1 MTVQLEHPGKLM
13 LAGEWAVLEVGIPC
27 VVMAI
32 DKNVRVHATP
42 EKTIS
47 ITAPDLR
54 LSTKEADWNGTELV
68 WKTTL
73 TPEEKEK
80 LLISEHAIRTTLKY
94 LQAKGKKVQLF
105 SIRTASEETVVKL
118 PDGKIAKVGFGSSA
132 AACVAIVRAILKLH
146 GIPTENQKELELV
159 FKLACMA
166 HFEAQGKVGSSFDVA
181 ASTFGGML
189 LYKRFDPQWLQQ
201 QATAGKN
208 TVEIAETEWPAL
220 QIEPLKIPKG
230 FQLLIGYTGPD
241 TSTKEMIKK
250 VQACKEEKKEGYWN
264 AMNAIRQCVE
274 GLVPAIRQNNAE
286 KIIEELQ
293 RNRNALIGLSE
304 VSGIELETEKLAE
317 LANICENAG
326 CAGKFSGSG
335 GGGMGIG
342 ICFDP
347 KTRHDIEEGWKK
359 AGIVP
364 VKANIAP
371 SLAKKQ

>member
-1 MTVQLEHPGKLM
+1 MAIQLEHPGKLM
-13 LAGEWAVLEVGIPC
+13 LSGEWAVLEVGIPC

-32 DKNVRVHATP
+32 DKNVRVHATL

-47 ITAPDLR
+47 ITAPDLQ
-54 LSTKEADWNGTELV
+54 LSTKEADWNGNELV

-73 TPEEKEK
+73 TPDEKEK

-94 LQAKGKKVQLF
+94 LQAKSKKVQPF

-118 PDGKIAKVGFGSSA
+118 ADGKNAKIGFGSSA

-146 GIPTENQKELELV
+146 GIKTENQKGLELV

-208 TVEIAETEWPAL
+208 TAEIVEAEWPAL
-220 QIEPLKIPKG
+220 QIEPLTIPKG

-250 VQACKEEKKEGYWN
+250 VQACKAEKKEEYWRV
-264 AMNAIRQCVE
+264 MNSIQQCVQE
-274 GLVPAIRQNNAE
+274 LIPAIKQNNSQ
-286 KIIEELQ
+286 KILEELQ
-293 RNRNALIGLSE
+293 RNRNALVGLAE
-304 VSGIELETEKLAE
+304 VSEIELETSALAK
-317 LANICENAG
+317 LANICEENGA
-326 CAGKFSGSG
+326 AGKFSGSG
-335 GGGMGIG
+335 GGGLGIG
-342 ICFDP
+342 ICFDS
-347 KTRHDIEEGWKK
+347 KTRQKIEEEWKK

-364 VKANIAP
+364 VKAGIAP
-371 SLAKKQ
+371 GQAKK